1 MAKRKTFDEI
11 LQERYGSSED
21 ESTGVNDRSYDDIM
35 LERRLSGKES
45 DKWTSDMT
53 KAFNQGNRYSKQAYE
68 GAVEIAKN
76 SRRVKT
82 GAERYGLFSGGNE
95 ELNKGILHK
104 ASNYIKSKIDD
115 GKSEITEEESL
126 KHASN
131 VLAGVSED
139 NQALL
144 KKYVDAQD
152 SSKSTPFMYLMNTDS
167 PVMQKQQMKDS
178 ETMDAVKKQFME
190 NTGVDE
196 KTFNKMVANYG
207 YTYHADENEKQ
218 KKKLQQ
224 SSGATKALASA
235 VDVLASPVTGFVALA
250 GTGKNQVDPE
260 LGRDKHTVYSSLK
273 DFSENTEEAVLN
285 DAEKIDNKALR
296 TAAKGAYE
304 IGMATGKSAMSMM
317 TGSEAASAL
326 GLTGK
331 SARAVANLVSL
342 PQFGASSY
350 VSTLEEAQERGL
362 DTKDAYR
369 TALVAGGAE
378 MATEVISLEGIW
390 DILESKGK
398 VAAKTAIGNVLKQSF
413 FEGSEEVANDLINEI
428 ADGLINGDKSKYVQ
442 SVRYYMSDQYAK
454 ENGLDAPLSEVEAK
468 KKANIDF
475 AKSTAIDGFLGAA
488 SGGLMGGAAT
498 AINAYAN
505 TKGGQYLSG
514 NEQIRDDIVL
524 NKDSENY
531 ISDDRADYDSEEDYQ
546 KAQSA
551 IEQLIDDSG
560 EKISGKEARSLYQN
574 VAEAI
579 GSQNSNRAEARVQRE
594 VETIESAQT
603 PDELVRATESVKN
616 DVPEV
621 QQAIDNTKARMVA
634 QGATQADF
642 DNVVTPTRAYEMAKR
657 GQVSES
663 DLASMSTD
671 ARRAAE
677 AGISESVSADIKNVT
692 KFDASTVLV
701 KENGKAKQ
709 TNITGEVTKS
719 GDQYY
724 LTTKKGAKVELS
736 EDILS
741 GTTKANGDNTKGKLL
756 MYGNSHAAGI
766 ISLEDPELMTIALQ
780 TKINQPSVPSTSIVK
795 AVKTFNTLGRSGV
808 SFESIVN
815 DKKQKFMVDAIGE
828 KVLRQAYDL
837 GAKEGA
843 LDEEKMA
850 NPTTKKGNGKVSFAS
865 REAEGAYEKLDHA
878 NKTFLDKFAEKTGV
892 DFEIFTDDADAE
904 GTVRGQ
910 YVPEEGKI
918 RLNVA
923 EDTDILEVAM
933 HEGIGEFLKAHN
945 AKGYAEITETILDYY
960 AENNA
965 DALAKRIEDYKRA
978 YSDEEGKS
986 TRGSADELVNDVL
999 AEIFSDD
1006 AGIEKLGTWLFDNGK
1021 EKEAKT
1027 IKDVLI
1033 DFINQMKSWIADI
1046 KAQGG
1051 LSAAER
1057 SKLSMTEKDMD
1068 ALQNRILKAM
1078 DEAIANRDSRAEGET
1093 AEQSIRNSVKVDANG
1108 KQYVEIDEDIIKGIT
1123 GSKNIK
1129 SAVRAY
1135 IKENYPSIDMMGFK
1149 LGVNAKSRNE
1159 FVNSKTSQYMQNKL
1173 KRFFIDKMRM
1183 AGNLE
1188 EIVNVGDG
1196 YTWEDIKHS
1205 RKDRLIGFVRGNVQ
1219 IRVGSNDYIADI
1231 VLADDKTKGLIFYDI
1246 VNMKSTA
1253 IKEAPTERTHEN
1265 HAAQVA
1271 GASTDSIS
1279 QNKKNATEIAEKGR
1293 NSVKVEAETH
1303 ARDAERFFGTTRNWS
1318 YAGYLDINGKLL
1330 DFSDGKRYRVQDH
1343 REISEIL
1350 DLPEDAGYSD
1360 GLIQFMAEGNIRMQ
1374 KYGIDISVTPNE
1386 AQKGRLRDFFNHLEG
1401 EVTVDFSALNG
1412 DSVGSADYTEGT
1424 SATRILNDIDTFFV
1438 TGEVPEGTYN
1448 GINEL
1453 RYSKKVDSEGR
1464 KLTEAQQEYFKN
1476 SKAVDEDG
1484 NLMTVYHGT
1493 VREFYEFDREQGNP
1507 EGNFGTGIYFTNNE
1521 ADVDENYANEKG
1533 SDLTN
1538 KIELEAD
1545 MLEGTDEYEDMDHD
1559 EIVEA
1564 LRKKYITSD
1573 EPITMECYL
1582 NIENPC
1588 YVDSTMLLDNVEDYM
1603 GETIED
1609 FADEDEYY
1617 EALDEKA
1624 AEIVD
1629 DIVGEI
1635 SSNIELYSG
1644 TDEVAAI
1651 LGEALM
1657 DGGIAVEDLRARLDE
1672 LYLEDEEGRIVS
1684 SEVLRQIIE
1693 SLGYDGII
1701 DSTVSDKFKNMNL
1714 SEDTTHYIVFN
1725 SNQAKFVSNEN
1736 PTTSGDV
1743 RYSRKVKD
1751 ARKSIKEYG
1760 IVSPYHDTLNEA
1772 NVVSAIMGKMNE
1784 ALDGVSVDLNGVM
1797 DVTKSIIK
1805 KYDADIST
1813 NDLAG
1818 AIWQT
1823 FSYMN
1828 NNQMETDYQGMMDY
1842 LLNIGDEV
1850 IATSQL
1856 KNADQQAVYD
1866 EVRKQLRTHAIHLT
1880 KADRAELVHRYGS
1893 WNEAFG
1899 AIQQAGIKLDNNG
1912 IRIDSAYGDIR
1923 NEIMKLS
1930 GVQMSE
1936 ETTAADQIVNI
1947 IDTVSS
1953 LEPEVST
1960 FEGANDLDKSLMVAS
1975 DIIDEYYTRAVKE
1988 MSNNIVEGTD
1998 AGKKAVKEA
2007 VDKQTE
2013 KLRKEMQ
2020 QYKKTIRAS
2029 YQDQVTRYKTEL
2041 ERTQKDLRA
2050 VQNNLKNWKPI
2061 PETQI
2066 LNQAELDA
2074 KAEQMATKALTDYKM
2089 AQERSKQID
2098 NIKRTGHRMIRWL
2111 DAPTDKQHV
2120 PEFLQRPLS
2129 EFLSSVDFLPLRAKE
2144 TSKNTLDWRHQMMV
2158 LKDVI
2163 TRLKESDPEIDSDGY
2178 ALSQVLVVDE
2188 LVEKMQNIL
2197 DNNQDV
2203 NMKVSKLP
2211 AGDLK
2216 EMSEVLSSLSAAINH
2231 MNTTYANSRYA
2242 GIGDLARASIN
2253 EMQERKPTKTERTKV
2268 GNAAFKFFNLY
2279 EIEPL
2284 TFFEGLGSAS
2294 ASVYEELRH
2303 GFDIRTNHIRETADF
2318 FEKKKK
2324 ELGISD
2330 KEMAEWG
2337 KEKHEF
2343 HFPGGDI
2350 IMTTPQIMSLLET
2363 VNRKQGKPHVE
2374 AGGIK
2379 IADTEVK
2386 VGKVKKIVHMTKAIH
2401 IDEAQ
2406 YDTIISELTQ
2416 KQRAM
2421 ADELQHYM
2429 ATECADWGN
2438 RVSREMYGYKK
2449 FTEKDYFPLR
2459 TDSTTRE
2466 TKQSD
2471 DQAPS
2476 YYTIKNRSF
2485 TKQITPHAA
2494 NAVVIND
2501 IFDVFTRHVVQM
2513 AEYDGY
2519 TMPIADAMRWYNYQ
2533 EKEINT
2539 IRNQDLLGEVAGD
2552 TTNARNEIKNSV
2564 KQNMD
2569 RVLGKKAGAYFQ
2581 QFIKDIN
2588 GDYAGTGGTPDLS
2601 TYLMSS
2607 FKAQAVGANIRVI
2620 VQQPTAII
2628 RATDRIEAKYLL
2640 QAQTSL
2646 PKAVEYAKKSQDNSA
2661 ISYWKSQGYYET
2673 LIGKS
2678 LKQII
2683 TGEGTVKEKITDAM
2697 GKGAGI
2703 ADDLTWGIMYR
2714 AAELKV
2720 MDQNPNLKYNSEE
2733 FTKKTVEIFE
2743 DIIDHT
2749 QVVDTIF
2756 HKSQWMRN
2764 QGLGYRATS
2773 AFMAEPTKTYNMFYR
2788 AYQDCLRSG
2797 NKQEMVNRAGRTAM
2811 IFLVEQALNAAVTG
2825 FIDAWR
2831 DDEKDEGII
2840 GFLQSEANHTK
2851 ENFFG
2856 NLYVWNLFPVI
2867 KEVQNFIDGYDATE
2881 YTTEGLATEVDTI
2894 TELYK
2899 VATGQSNKT
2908 FYGVSYLIAQG
2919 ISQLSGIPISS
2930 ALREV
2935 KSLYNTLNG
2944 IWDGTDWYKSKT
2956 TQQSAEKR
2964 KRQTNLN
2971 NAIQKKDLEDSKNAM
2986 NEIYQNAY
2994 DNGIENGKSKNEAES
3009 DAWSSVRSALKKSY
3023 QEQEDRSTATIN
3035 RYVTLMRKTKKK
3047 VSGKNEFKA
3056 VTEKDARDTVKGW

>member
-454 ENGLDAPLSEVEAK
+454 ENGLDAPLSEDEAK

-865 REAEGAYEKLDHA
+865 REAGGAYEKLDHA

-1205 RKDRLIGFVRGNVQ
+1205 RKDKLIGFVRGNVQ

-1279 QNKKNATEIAEKGR
+1279 QNEKNATRK
-1293 NSVKVEAETH
+1293 SVKV
-1303 ARDAERFFGTTRNWS
+1303 D
-1318 YAGYLDINGKLL
+1318 
-1330 DFSDGKRYRVQDH
+1330 SD
-1343 REISEIL
+1343 
-1350 DLPEDAGYSD
+1350 
-1360 GLIQFMAEGNIRMQ
+1360 
-1374 KYGIDISVTPNE
+1374 
-1386 AQKGRLRDFFNHLEG
+1386 
-1401 EVTVDFSALNG
+1401 
-1412 DSVGSADYTEGT
+1412 
-1424 SATRILNDIDTFFV
+1424 
-1438 TGEVPEGTYN
+1438 
-1448 GINEL
+1448 
-1453 RYSKKVDSEGR
+1453 GR
-1464 KLTEAQQEYFKN
+1464 KLSEGQQEYFKN
-1476 SKAVDEDG
+1476 TKVLDDNGNLMVVYHGSPSKFNVFDAERIGTRASAEGYGFYFTDSREKAEGYHEKDG
-1484 NLMTVYHGT
+1484 NLMKGYLDIQKPLPLDEVTIKRSEVKKLL
-1493 VREFYEFDREQGNP
+1493 ENIDP
-1507 EGNFGTGIYFTNNE
+1507 TGDDVLSNYDASGVGYPSRAWYNN
-1521 ADVDENYANEKG
+1521 AMRD
-1533 SDLTN
+1533 
-1538 KIELEAD
+1538 
-1545 MLEGTDEYEDMDHD
+1545 
-1559 EIVEA
+1559 
-1564 LRKKYITSD
+1564 
-1573 EPITMECYL
+1573 
-1582 NIENPC
+1582 
-1588 YVDSTMLLDNVEDYM
+1588 
-1603 GETIED
+1603 
-1609 FADEDEYY
+1609 
-1617 EALDEKA
+1617 ALDMIMENENDA
-1624 AEIVD
+1624 DIIAEIANNY
-1629 DIVGEI
+1629 G
-1635 SSNIELYSG
+1635 S
-1644 TDEVAAI
+1644 
-1651 LGEALM
+1651 M
-1657 DGGIAVEDLRARLDE
+1657 DV
-1672 LYLEDEEGRIVS
+1672 V
-1684 SEVLRQIIE
+1684 SEVRKV
-1693 SLGYDGII
+1693 LGYDGYMAP
-1701 DSTVSDKFKNMNL
+1701 DKYENGKVYVAFESNQFKNIDNE
-1714 SEDTTHYIVFN
+1714 SPT
-1725 SNQAKFVSNEN
+1725 SNE
-1736 PTTSGDV
+1736 DV
-1743 RYSRKVKD
+1743 RYSRKVDDQGNKLTEEQQEYFKESKVRNEDGNLLVMYHGTPNNDFYIFDAKKSKGTNLYGRGFYFAYDNSTSSYYDGENGRILECYLNITNPVDVNAGRTISDTELHDMVSAVADEYGIEDYGYYAAVDSVTEDLAKKESDFAILQDLNVTCVGDFTEMLKFLNDEVGTSYDGIIARDQVVAFYPNQIKKIDNRNPTENADIRYSRKVED

-1772 NVVSAIMGKMNE
+1772 NVVSAIMGRMNE

-1805 KYDADIST
+1805 KYDANIST

-1823 FSYMN
+1823 FNYMN

-1850 IATSQL
+1850 ITTSQL
-1856 KNADQQAVYD
+1856 KDADQQAVYD

-1899 AIQQAGIKLDNNG
+1899 AIQKAGIKLDNNG

-1930 GVQMSE
+1930 GVQMPE
-1936 ETTAADQIVNI
+1936 ETTAADQIVSI

-1953 LEPEVST
+1953 LEPEIST

-1975 DIIDEYYTRAVKE
+1975 DIIDEYYTRAAKE
-1988 MSNNIVEGTD
+1988 MSNNIVESTD
-1998 AGKKAVKEA
+1998 TGKKAVKEA

-2066 LNQAELDA
+2066 LNQEELDA

-2268 GNAAFKFFNLY
+2268 GNAAFKFFNLD

-2318 FEKKKK
+2318 FENKKK

-2350 IMTTPQIMSLLET
+2350 IMTTTQIMSLLET

-2379 IADTEVK
+2379 IADTEIK

-2406 YDTIISELTQ
+2406 YDTIISKLTQ

-2494 NAVVIND
+2494 NAVVIDD

-2881 YTTEGLATEVDTI
+2881 YTTEGLATAVDTI

-2971 NAIQKKDLEDSKNAM
+2971 NAIQKKDLEESKDAM
-2986 NEIYQNAY
+2986 NKIYQEAY

>member
-152 SSKSTPFMYLMNTDS
+152 SSKSTPFLYLMNTDS

-190 NTGVDE
+190 KTGVDE

-218 KKKLQQ
+218 KKELQQ
-224 SSGATKALASA
+224 SSGTTKALASA
-235 VDVLASPVTGFVALA
+235 VDILASPATGFVALV
-250 GTGKNQVDPE
+250 GTGKNQVDQK
-260 LGRDKHTVYSSLK
+260 LGRDNHTVYSSLK

-285 DAEKIDNKALR
+285 DTEKIDNKALR

-304 IGMATGKSAMSMM
+304 VGMATGKSAMSMM

-398 VAAKTAIGNVLKQSF
+398 VAAKTAIGNILKQSF

-454 ENGLDAPLSEVEAK
+454 ENGLDAPLSEDEAK

-551 IEQLIDDSG
+551 IEQLIDDSS
-560 EKISGKEARSLYQN
+560 ENISGKEARSLYQN

-579 GSQNSNRAEARVQRE
+579 SSQNSNRAEARVQRE
-594 VETIESAQT
+594 VETIENAQT

-621 QQAIDNTKARMVA
+621 QQAIENTKARMVA

-766 ISLEDPELMTIALQ
+766 ISLEDPNLMTIALQ

-795 AVKTFNTLGRSGV
+795 AVKTFNTLGHSGV

-850 NPTTKKGNGKVSFAS
+850 NPTTKKGSGRVSFAS
-865 REAEGAYEKLDHA
+865 REAEGAYEKLDQA

-892 DFEIFTDDADAE
+892 DFELFTDDADAE

-1057 SKLSMTEKDMD
+1057 SKLSMEEKDMD

-1205 RKDRLIGFVRGNVQ
+1205 RKDKLIGFVRGNVQ

-1279 QNKKNATEIAEKGR
+1279 QNEKNATRK
-1293 NSVKVEAETH
+1293 SVKV
-1303 ARDAERFFGTTRNWS
+1303 D
-1318 YAGYLDINGKLL
+1318 
-1330 DFSDGKRYRVQDH
+1330 SD
-1343 REISEIL
+1343 
-1350 DLPEDAGYSD
+1350 
-1360 GLIQFMAEGNIRMQ
+1360 
-1374 KYGIDISVTPNE
+1374 
-1386 AQKGRLRDFFNHLEG
+1386 
-1401 EVTVDFSALNG
+1401 
-1412 DSVGSADYTEGT
+1412 
-1424 SATRILNDIDTFFV
+1424 
-1438 TGEVPEGTYN
+1438 
-1448 GINEL
+1448 
-1453 RYSKKVDSEGR
+1453 GR
-1464 KLTEAQQEYFKN
+1464 KLSEGQQEYFKN
-1476 SKAVDEDG
+1476 TKVLDDNGNLMVVYHGSPSKFNVFDAERIGTRASAEGYGFYFTDSREKAEGYHEKDG
-1484 NLMTVYHGT
+1484 NLMKGYLDIQKPLSLDEVTIKRSEVKKLL
-1493 VREFYEFDREQGNP
+1493 ENIDP
-1507 EGNFGTGIYFTNNE
+1507 TGDDVLSNYDASGVGYPSRAWYNN
-1521 ADVDENYANEKG
+1521 AMRD
-1533 SDLTN
+1533 
-1538 KIELEAD
+1538 
-1545 MLEGTDEYEDMDHD
+1545 
-1559 EIVEA
+1559 
-1564 LRKKYITSD
+1564 
-1573 EPITMECYL
+1573 
-1582 NIENPC
+1582 
-1588 YVDSTMLLDNVEDYM
+1588 
-1603 GETIED
+1603 
-1609 FADEDEYY
+1609 
-1617 EALDEKA
+1617 ALDMIME
-1624 AEIVD
+1624 
-1629 DIVGEI
+1629 
-1635 SSNIELYSG
+1635 
-1644 TDEVAAI
+1644 
-1651 LGEALM
+1651 
-1657 DGGIAVEDLRARLDE
+1657 
-1672 LYLEDEEGRIVS
+1672 
-1684 SEVLRQIIE
+1684 
-1693 SLGYDGII
+1693 
-1701 DSTVSDKFKNMNL
+1701 
-1714 SEDTTHYIVFN
+1714 
-1725 SNQAKFVSNEN
+1725 NEN
-1736 PTTSGDV
+1736 
-1743 RYSRKVKD
+1743 
-1751 ARKSIKEYG
+1751 
-1760 IVSPYHDTLNEA
+1760 
-1772 NVVSAIMGKMNE
+1772 
-1784 ALDGVSVDLNGVM
+1784 
-1797 DVTKSIIK
+1797 
-1805 KYDADIST
+1805 DADII
-1813 NDLAG
+1813 AEI
-1818 AIWQT
+1818 A
-1823 FSYMN
+1823 N
-1828 NNQMETDYQGMMDY
+1828 N
-1842 LLNIGDEV
+1842 
-1850 IATSQL
+1850 
-1856 KNADQQAVYD
+1856 
-1866 EVRKQLRTHAIHLT
+1866 
-1880 KADRAELVHRYGS
+1880 YGS
-1893 WNEAFG
+1893 
-1899 AIQQAGIKLDNNG
+1899 
-1912 IRIDSAYGDIR
+1912 
-1923 NEIMKLS
+1923 
-1930 GVQMSE
+1930 
-1936 ETTAADQIVNI
+1936 
-1947 IDTVSS
+1947 
-1953 LEPEVST
+1953 
-1960 FEGANDLDKSLMVAS
+1960 
-1975 DIIDEYYTRAVKE
+1975 
-1988 MSNNIVEGTD
+1988 MSNNIVESTD
-1998 AGKKAVKEA
+1998 TGKKAVKEA

-2050 VQNNLKNWKPI
+2050 VQNNLKNWKPV

-2163 TRLKESDPEIDSDGY
+2163 ARLKESDPEIDSDGY

-2242 GIGDLARASIN
+2242 GIGDLARASIR
-2253 EMQERKPTKTERTKV
+2253 EMQERKPTKTEKLKIGDKEV
-2268 GNAAFKFFNLY
+2268 GEAVFKFFNLD

-2294 ASVYEELRH
+2294 ASVYQELRQ

-2318 FEKKKK
+2318 FEKKKR

-2337 KEKHEF
+2337 KEQHEF

-2350 IMTTPQIMSLLET
+2350 TMTTPQIMSLLET

-2386 VGKVKKIVHMTKAIH
+2386 RGKVKKSLHMTKAIH

-2406 YDTIISELTQ
+2406 YETIISKLTP

-2421 ADELQHYM
+2421 ANELQHYM
-2429 ATECADWGN
+2429 ATECANWGN

-2459 TDSTTRE
+2459 TDSTTLE
-2466 TKQSD
+2466 TKPSD

-2494 NAVVIND
+2494 NAVVIDD

-2588 GDYAGTGGTPDLS
+2588 GDYAGTGGTPELS
-2601 TYLMSS
+2601 NILMGN
-2607 FKAQAVGANIRVI
+2607 FKAQAVMANMRVV
-2620 VQQPTAII
+2620 VQQPTAIV
-2628 RATDRIEAKYLL
+2628 RAADRIEAKYLL
-2640 QAQTSL
+2640 QAQTAL
-2646 PKAVEYAKKSQDNSA
+2646 PKAVEYAKKSQMNSA

-2683 TGEGTVKEKITDAM
+2683 TGEATFKEKLNNKA
-2697 GKGAGI
+2697 GALAGI

-2720 MDQNPNLKYNSEE
+2720 MDQHPNLKYNSEE

-2764 QGLGYRATS
+2764 QGLGYRTSS

-2831 DDEKDEGII
+2831 DDDKDEGII
-2840 GFLQSEANHTK
+2840 GFLQSEADHTK
-2851 ENFFG
+2851 ENFIE
-2856 NLYVWNLFPVI
+2856 NLYVWNLLPMVKDTQQI
-2867 KEVQNFIDGYDATE
+2867 VEDLINGYSSTTD
-2881 YTTEGLATEVDTI
+2881 YTTAGISAVVRTLG
-2894 TELYK
+2894 ELVK
-2899 VATGQSNKT
+2899 VATGTSNKT
-2908 FYGVSYLIAQG
+2908 VYGVSYLIAQG
-2919 ISQLSGIPISS
+2919 ISQLYGSPIAS

-2935 KSLYNTLNG
+2935 KSFYNTLNG
-2944 IWDGTDWYKSKT
+2944 LWGGTDWYKTT
-2956 TQQSAEKR
+2956 TQQNTAEKR
-2964 KRQTNLN
+2964 KRQTALN
-2971 NAIQKKDLEDSKNAM
+2971 NAIQKKDLEDSKDAM
-2986 NEIYQNAY
+2986 NKIYQEAY

>member
-454 ENGLDAPLSEVEAK
+454 ENGLDAPLSEDEAK

-865 REAEGAYEKLDHA
+865 REAGGAYEKLDHA

-1205 RKDRLIGFVRGNVQ
+1205 RKDKLIGFVRGNVQ

-1279 QNKKNATEIAEKGR
+1279 QNEKNATRK
-1293 NSVKVEAETH
+1293 SVKV
-1303 ARDAERFFGTTRNWS
+1303 D
-1318 YAGYLDINGKLL
+1318 
-1330 DFSDGKRYRVQDH
+1330 SD
-1343 REISEIL
+1343 
-1350 DLPEDAGYSD
+1350 
-1360 GLIQFMAEGNIRMQ
+1360 
-1374 KYGIDISVTPNE
+1374 
-1386 AQKGRLRDFFNHLEG
+1386 
-1401 EVTVDFSALNG
+1401 
-1412 DSVGSADYTEGT
+1412 
-1424 SATRILNDIDTFFV
+1424 
-1438 TGEVPEGTYN
+1438 
-1448 GINEL
+1448 
-1453 RYSKKVDSEGR
+1453 GR
-1464 KLTEAQQEYFKN
+1464 KLSEGQQEYFKN
-1476 SKAVDEDG
+1476 TKVLDDNGNLMVVYHGSPSKFNVFDAERIGTRASAEGYGFYFTDSREKAEGYHEKDG
-1484 NLMTVYHGT
+1484 NLMKGYLDIQKPLSLDEVTIKRSEVKKLL
-1493 VREFYEFDREQGNP
+1493 ENIDP
-1507 EGNFGTGIYFTNNE
+1507 TGDDVLSNYDASGVGYPSRAWYNN
-1521 ADVDENYANEKG
+1521 AMRD
-1533 SDLTN
+1533 
-1538 KIELEAD
+1538 
-1545 MLEGTDEYEDMDHD
+1545 
-1559 EIVEA
+1559 
-1564 LRKKYITSD
+1564 
-1573 EPITMECYL
+1573 
-1582 NIENPC
+1582 
-1588 YVDSTMLLDNVEDYM
+1588 
-1603 GETIED
+1603 
-1609 FADEDEYY
+1609 
-1617 EALDEKA
+1617 ALDMIMENENDA
-1624 AEIVD
+1624 DIIAEIANNY
-1629 DIVGEI
+1629 G
-1635 SSNIELYSG
+1635 S
-1644 TDEVAAI
+1644 
-1651 LGEALM
+1651 M
-1657 DGGIAVEDLRARLDE
+1657 DV
-1672 LYLEDEEGRIVS
+1672 V
-1684 SEVLRQIIE
+1684 SEVRKV
-1693 SLGYDGII
+1693 LGYDGYMAP
-1701 DSTVSDKFKNMNL
+1701 DKYENGKVYVAFERNQFKNIDNE
-1714 SEDTTHYIVFN
+1714 SPT
-1725 SNQAKFVSNEN
+1725 SNE
-1736 PTTSGDV
+1736 DV
-1743 RYSRKVKD
+1743 RYSRKVDDQGNKLTEEQQEYFKESKVRNEDGNLLVMYHGTPNNDFYIFDAKKSKGTNLYGRGFYFAYDNSTSSYYDGENGRILECYLNITNPVDVNAGRTISDTELHDMVSAVADEYGIEDYGYYAAVDSVTEDLAKKESDFAILQDLNATCVGDFTEMLKFLNDEVGTSYDGIIARDQVVAFYPNQIKKIDNRNPTENADIRYSRKVED

-1772 NVVSAIMGKMNE
+1772 NVVSAIMGRMNE

-1805 KYDADIST
+1805 KYDANIST

-1823 FSYMN
+1823 FNYMN

-1850 IATSQL
+1850 ITTSQL
-1856 KNADQQAVYD
+1856 KDADQQAVYD

-1923 NEIMKLS
+1923 NEIMKIS

-1936 ETTAADQIVNI
+1936 ETTAADQIASI

-1988 MSNNIVEGTD
+1988 MSNNIVESTD
-1998 AGKKAVKEA
+1998 TGKKAVKEA

-2066 LNQAELDA
+2066 LNQEELDA

-2163 TRLKESDPEIDSDGY
+2163 ARMKESDPEIDSDGY

-2231 MNTTYANSRYA
+2231 MNTTYANSRYD
-2242 GIGDLARASIN
+2242 GIGDLARASIR
-2253 EMQERKPTKTERTKV
+2253 EMQERKPTKTERTKA
-2268 GNAAFKFFNLY
+2268 GNAAFNFFNLD

-2350 IMTTPQIMSLLET
+2350 TMTTPQIMSLLET

-2386 VGKVKKIVHMTKAIH
+2386 VGKVKKIVHMTKAVH

-2406 YDTIISELTQ
+2406 YDTIISELTP

-2421 ADELQHYM
+2421 ANELQHYM

-2466 TKQSD
+2466 TKPSD

-2494 NAVVIND
+2494 NAVVIDD

-2539 IRNQDLLGEVAGD
+2539 IRNQDLLGEIAGD

-2569 RVLGKKAGAYFQ
+2569 RVLGKNAGAYFQ

-2620 VQQPTAII
+2620 VQQPTAIV
-2628 RATDRIEAKYLL
+2628 RAADRIEAKYLL

-2661 ISYWKSQGYYET
+2661 ISYWKAQGYYET

-2703 ADDLTWGIMYR
+2703 ADDLTWGVMYR

-2720 MDQNPNLKYNSEE
+2720 KDQKPNLKYDSEE

-2797 NKQEMVNRAGRTAM
+2797 NKKEMVDHAGRTAM

-2831 DDEKDEGII
+2831 DDDKDEGII
-2840 GFLQSEANHTK
+2840 GFLQSEADHTK

-2881 YTTEGLATEVDTI
+2881 YTTEGLATAVDTI
-2894 TELYK
+2894 SELYK
-2899 VATGQSNKT
+2899 VVIGQSNKT

-2944 IWDGTDWYKSKT
+2944 IWGGTDWYKSKT

-2994 DNGIENGKSKNEAES
+2994 DNGIANGKSENEAES

>member
-11 LQERYGSSED
+11 LQERYGSSAD

-115 GKSEITEEESL
+115 GKSEITEEDSL

-218 KKKLQQ
+218 KKELQQ

-260 LGRDKHTVYSSLK
+260 LGRDNHTVYSSLK

-304 IGMATGKSAMSMM
+304 VGMATGKSAMSMM

-362 DTKDAYR
+362 DTKNAYR

-398 VAAKTAIGNVLKQSF
+398 VAAKTAIGNLLKQSF

-454 ENGLDAPLSEVEAK
+454 ENGLDAPLSEDEAK

-475 AKSTAIDGFLGAA
+475 AKSTALDGALGAA

-560 EKISGKEARSLYQN
+560 ENISGKEARSLYQN

-579 GSQNSNRAEARVQRE
+579 GSQNSNRAVARVQRE
-594 VETIESAQT
+594 VETIENAQT

-616 DVPEV
+616 DVPKV

-724 LTTKKGAKVELS
+724 LTTQKGAKVELS

-795 AVKTFNTLGRSGV
+795 AVKTFNTLGRSGM

-850 NPTTKKGNGKVSFAS
+850 NPTTKKGSGKVSFAS
-865 REAEGAYEKLDHA
+865 REAEGAYEKLDQA

-892 DFEIFTDDADAE
+892 DFELFKDDADAE

-999 AEIFSDD
+999 AEIFADD

-1057 SKLSMTEKDMD
+1057 SKLSMDEKDMD
-1068 ALQNRILKAM
+1068 ALQDRILKAM
-1078 DEAIANRDSRAEGET
+1078 DEAIANRDSRTEGET

-1123 GSKNIK
+1123 DDKQIK
-1129 SAVRAY
+1129 EYVREY
-1135 IKENYPSIDMMGFK
+1135 IKEYTPSLNMMGFE
-1149 LGVNAKSRNE
+1149 LPISAKSRRE
-1159 FVNSKTSQYMQNKL
+1159 FTDSKTTRYLQKEL
-1173 KRFFIDKMRM
+1173 HGFFVDKMKM
-1183 AGNLE
+1183 AANLE
-1188 EIVNVGDG
+1188 DIVNVGDG

-1205 RKDRLIGFVRGNVQ
+1205 RKDGIVGFVRGNVN
-1219 IRVGSNDYIADI
+1219 IKVGNHTYGADI
-1231 VLADDKTKGLIFYDI
+1231 VLADRKGNDGLVFYDVINMKNKKIEVANQGLSSTTPSGLEHLSNATSDKT
-1246 VNMKSTA
+1246 
-1253 IKEAPTERTHEN
+1253 
-1265 HAAQVA
+1265 
-1271 GASTDSIS
+1271 SIS
-1279 QNKKNATEIAEKGR
+1279 SYVENATRK
-1293 NSVKVEAETH
+1293 SVKV
-1303 ARDAERFFGTTRNWS
+1303 D
-1318 YAGYLDINGKLL
+1318 
-1330 DFSDGKRYRVQDH
+1330 SD
-1343 REISEIL
+1343 
-1350 DLPEDAGYSD
+1350 
-1360 GLIQFMAEGNIRMQ
+1360 
-1374 KYGIDISVTPNE
+1374 
-1386 AQKGRLRDFFNHLEG
+1386 
-1401 EVTVDFSALNG
+1401 
-1412 DSVGSADYTEGT
+1412 
-1424 SATRILNDIDTFFV
+1424 
-1438 TGEVPEGTYN
+1438 
-1448 GINEL
+1448 
-1453 RYSKKVDSEGR
+1453 GR
-1464 KLTEAQQEYFKN
+1464 KLSEGQQEYFKDTKVVDDN
-1476 SKAVDEDG
+1476 GNLMVIYHGSPSKFNVFDAERIGTRASAEGYGFYFTDSREKAEGYHEKDG
-1484 NLMTVYHGT
+1484 NLMKGYLDIQKPLSLDEVTIKRSEVKKLL
-1493 VREFYEFDREQGNP
+1493 ENLDP
-1507 EGNFGTGIYFTNNE
+1507 TGDDILSSYDASGVGYPSRAWYNN
-1521 ADVDENYANEKG
+1521 AMRD
-1533 SDLTN
+1533 
-1538 KIELEAD
+1538 
-1545 MLEGTDEYEDMDHD
+1545 
-1559 EIVEA
+1559 
-1564 LRKKYITSD
+1564 
-1573 EPITMECYL
+1573 
-1582 NIENPC
+1582 
-1588 YVDSTMLLDNVEDYM
+1588 
-1603 GETIED
+1603 
-1609 FADEDEYY
+1609 
-1617 EALDEKA
+1617 ALDMIMENENDA
-1624 AEIVD
+1624 DIIAEIANNY
-1629 DIVGEI
+1629 G
-1635 SSNIELYSG
+1635 S
-1644 TDEVAAI
+1644 
-1651 LGEALM
+1651 M
-1657 DGGIAVEDLRARLDE
+1657 DV
-1672 LYLEDEEGRIVS
+1672 V
-1684 SEVLRQIIE
+1684 SEVRKV
-1693 SLGYDGII
+1693 LGYDGYMAP
-1701 DSTVSDKFKNMNL
+1701 DKYENGKVYVAFESNQFKNI
-1714 SEDTTHYIVFN
+1714 D
-1725 SNQAKFVSNEN
+1725 NEN
-1736 PTTSGDV
+1736 PTENADI
-1743 RYSRKVKD
+1743 RYSRKVED

-1772 NVVSAIMGKMNE
+1772 NVVSAIMGRMNE

-1805 KYDADIST
+1805 KYDANIST

-1823 FSYMN
+1823 FNYMN

-1856 KNADQQAVYD
+1856 KDADQQAVYD

-1923 NEIMKLS
+1923 NEIMKIS

-1936 ETTAADQIVNI
+1936 ETTAADQIVSI

-2020 QYKKTIRAS
+2020 QYKKTIGAS

-2050 VQNNLKNWKPI
+2050 VQNNLKNWKPV

-2216 EMSEVLSSLSAAINH
+2216 EMSEVLSSLSAAIN
-2231 MNTTYANSRYA
+2231 
-2242 GIGDLARASIN
+2242 
-2253 EMQERKPTKTERTKV
+2253 P
-2268 GNAAFKFFNLY
+2268 Y
-2279 EIEPL
+2279 E
-2284 TFFEGLGSAS
+2284 
-2294 ASVYEELRH
+2294 H
-2303 GFDIRTNHIRETADF
+2303 DI
-2318 FEKKKK
+2318 
-2324 ELGISD
+2324 
-2330 KEMAEWG
+2330 
-2337 KEKHEF
+2337 
-2343 HFPGGDI
+2343 
-2350 IMTTPQIMSLLET
+2350 
-2363 VNRKQGKPHVE
+2363 
-2374 AGGIK
+2374 
-2379 IADTEVK
+2379 
-2386 VGKVKKIVHMTKAIH
+2386 
-2401 IDEAQ
+2401 
-2406 YDTIISELTQ
+2406 
-2416 KQRAM
+2416 
-2421 ADELQHYM
+2421 
-2429 ATECADWGN
+2429 C
-2438 RVSREMYGYKK
+2438 
-2449 FTEKDYFPLR
+2449 
-2459 TDSTTRE
+2459 
-2466 TKQSD
+2466 
-2471 DQAPS
+2471 
-2476 YYTIKNRSF
+2476 
-2485 TKQITPHAA
+2485 
-2494 NAVVIND
+2494 
-2501 IFDVFTRHVVQM
+2501 
-2513 AEYDGY
+2513 
-2519 TMPIADAMRWYNYQ
+2519 
-2533 EKEINT
+2533 
-2539 IRNQDLLGEVAGD
+2539 
-2552 TTNARNEIKNSV
+2552 
-2564 KQNMD
+2564 
-2569 RVLGKKAGAYFQ
+2569 
-2581 QFIKDIN
+2581 
-2588 GDYAGTGGTPDLS
+2588 
-2601 TYLMSS
+2601 
-2607 FKAQAVGANIRVI
+2607 
-2620 VQQPTAII
+2620 
-2628 RATDRIEAKYLL
+2628 
-2640 QAQTSL
+2640 
-2646 PKAVEYAKKSQDNSA
+2646 
-2661 ISYWKSQGYYET
+2661 
-2673 LIGKS
+2673 
-2678 LKQII
+2678 
-2683 TGEGTVKEKITDAM
+2683 
-2697 GKGAGI
+2697 
-2703 ADDLTWGIMYR
+2703 
-2714 AAELKV
+2714 
-2720 MDQNPNLKYNSEE
+2720 
-2733 FTKKTVEIFE
+2733 
-2743 DIIDHT
+2743 
-2749 QVVDTIF
+2749 
-2756 HKSQWMRN
+2756 
-2764 QGLGYRATS
+2764 
-2773 AFMAEPTKTYNMFYR
+2773 
-2788 AYQDCLRSG
+2788 
-2797 NKQEMVNRAGRTAM
+2797 
-2811 IFLVEQALNAAVTG
+2811 
-2825 FIDAWR
+2825 
-2831 DDEKDEGII
+2831 
-2840 GFLQSEANHTK
+2840 
-2851 ENFFG
+2851 
-2856 NLYVWNLFPVI
+2856 
-2867 KEVQNFIDGYDATE
+2867 
-2881 YTTEGLATEVDTI
+2881 
-2894 TELYK
+2894 
-2899 VATGQSNKT
+2899 
-2908 FYGVSYLIAQG
+2908 
-2919 ISQLSGIPISS
+2919 
-2930 ALREV
+2930 
-2935 KSLYNTLNG
+2935 
-2944 IWDGTDWYKSKT
+2944 
-2956 TQQSAEKR
+2956 
-2964 KRQTNLN
+2964 
-2971 NAIQKKDLEDSKNAM
+2971 
-2986 NEIYQNAY
+2986 
-2994 DNGIENGKSKNEAES
+2994 
-3009 DAWSSVRSALKKSY
+3009 
-3023 QEQEDRSTATIN
+3023 
-3035 RYVTLMRKTKKK
+3035 
-3047 VSGKNEFKA
+3047 
-3056 VTEKDARDTVKGW
+3056 